1 MSVEIG
7 EVTSDVTAIDLG
19 ALKAEVIAEVLR
31 RIEEDRRL
39 RERLDSDRRLRAG
52 AIDRP
57 EDLV

>member
-1 MSVEIG
+1 MSVDIG